1 MTRSADN
8 PERAAAVRRAI
19 PKVDRL
25 LGSEEIQPLIAAHS
39 RAEVLRELRRVLDDL
54 RRDAHR
60 LDPSEVEIAAVARRV
75 AEGLARRSQPY
86 YRRVI
91 NATGVVLH
99 TGIGRAAL
107 APEAVAA
114 LADLAGHSQRLE
126 IDLATGDRGGRDEGC
141 AALLRELTGC
151 EDATV
156 VNNNAAATLLLLA
169 ATARGKGVVLSR
181 GEMVEIGGSFRI
193 PEVMRESGAI
203 LIEVGT
209 TNRTHL
215 RDYAAAIGETTGMI
229 LKVHTSNY
237 RIEGFTA
244 EVEIEDLVALGRERG
259 IPVAH
264 DLGSG
269 CAIDLAS
276 RGLPGEPL
284 LRRSV
289 AAGADLVCFSGDKLL
304 GGPQAG
310 ILLGRKEHVERCRRH
325 PLFRAL
331 RPGRLIYT
339 ALEATLRLYAAGEE
353 AARERVPVLR
363 QLTTPAEELRPRARR
378 LARKLAEF
386 PGITAEA
393 VLCASQAGSG
403 ALPAREIASWGV
415 RVTLQSRSAHDLA
428 ADLRTGEPAILA
440 RVHEDAVLFDLR
452 TLSDEEVERVVGRVG
467 TLVSGS

>member
-1 MTRSADN
+1 MTRSAEDN

-25 LGSEEIQPLIAAHS
+25 LGSEELQPLIAAHS
-39 RAEVLRELRRVLDDL
+39 RAEVLRELRSVLDDL

-60 LDPSEVEIAAVARRV
+60 LDASEVEIAAVARRV

-107 APEAVAA
+107 APEAVSA
-114 LADLAGHSQRLE
+114 LADLAGHAQRLE

-141 AALLRELTGC
+141 AALLRELTGS

-203 LIEVGT
+203 LIEIGT

-215 RDYAAAIGETTGMI
+215 RDYAAAINETTGMI

-304 GGPQAG
+304 GDRKRASSWAG
-310 ILLGRKEHVERCRRH
+310 KS
-325 PLFRAL
+325 
-331 RPGRLIYT
+331 T
-339 ALEATLRLYAAGEE
+339 SSAA
-353 AARERVPVLR
+353 AAIP
-363 QLTTPAEELRPRARR
+363 
-378 LARKLAEF
+378 
-386 PGITAEA
+386 
-393 VLCASQAGSG
+393 SS
-403 ALPAREIASWGV
+403 
-415 RVTLQSRSAHDLA
+415 
-428 ADLRTGEPAILA
+428 
-440 RVHEDAVLFDLR
+440 
-452 TLSDEEVERVVGRVG
+452 
-467 TLVSGS
+467 